1 MTISV
6 ELTFEQIARAVRQ
19 LKPAEQETLAILLDK
34 SLHRTINARRKLLIR
49 DRKQGKLLTEQQ
61 LFRP

>member
-19 LKPAEQETLAILLDK
+19 LKPAEQETLAIVLDK
-34 SLHRTINARRKLLIR
+34 SLHRTINVRRKRLIR
-49 DRKQGKLLTEQQ
+49 DRTQGKLLTEQR
-61 LFRP
+61 LS